1 MRADGLP
8 MASQNKQLTQ
18 TPKAAK
24 PDEMVATLRDENE
37 EYLICQES
45 LTVDVYEGGR
55 VTHSLTEQEANP
67 SPEEGQPGA
76 EPRDV
81 EDTWL

>member
-1 MRADGLP
+1 

-24 PDEMVATLRDENE
+24 PDEMVATLREDNE
-37 EYLICQES
+37 EYLICQKS

-55 VTHSLTEQEANP
+55 ITHGLTEQAADPNSKGSEA
-67 SPEEGQPGA
+67 
-76 EPRDV
+76 
-81 EDTWL
+81 

>member
-1 MRADGLP
+1 MFMREDGLP
-8 MASQNKQLTQ
+8 MDSQDKQLTQ

-45 LTVDVYEGGR
+45 LTVDVHEGGR
-55 VTHSLTEQEANP
+55 FTHGLTEQEVNQ
-67 SPEEGQPGA
+67 SPEEGKHII
-76 EPRDV
+76 
-81 EDTWL
+81 L

>member
-1 MRADGLP
+1 

-24 PDEMVATLRDENE
+24 PDEMVATLSEENE

-45 LTVDVYEGGR
+45 LTVDVYEGGW
-55 VTHSLTEQEANP
+55 VTHGLTEQAADPNSKGGEA
-67 SPEEGQPGA
+67 
-76 EPRDV
+76 
-81 EDTWL
+81 

>member
-1 MRADGLP
+1 MFMREDGLP

-24 PDEMVATLRDENE
+24 PDETVVTLSEENE

-45 LTVDVYEGGR
+45 LTVDVHGGGR
-55 VTHSLTEQEANP
+55 FTHGLTEQEVNP
-67 SPEEGQPGA
+67 SPEE
-76 EPRDV
+76 RKHII
-81 EDTWL
+81 L